1 MFLLV
6 TVDEN
11 NEPRIFRESWFMSS
25 LLSEAESR
33 YQLWNESW
41 IIYDKN
47 DNVVLESEV
56 MQEKVLC

>member
-6 TVDEN
+6 TFDEN

-41 IIYDKN
+41 IIYDNN